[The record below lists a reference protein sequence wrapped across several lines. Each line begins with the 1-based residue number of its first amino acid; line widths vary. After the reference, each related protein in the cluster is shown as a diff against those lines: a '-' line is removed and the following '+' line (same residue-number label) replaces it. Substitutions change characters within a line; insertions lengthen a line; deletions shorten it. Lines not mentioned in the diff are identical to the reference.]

1 MKLFFLSLLALLLC
15 SSCLQFEE
23 LDFNGMDGIKFV
35 KFEGK
40 RLVLDIGVKIE
51 NPNSFAITVKP
62 STVDILVD
70 DQLLGKGKLIE
81 KVKLLK
87 KTNSAYRFP
96 VQIDFEDGATLKLFK
111 YALRKTVAVRI
122 KGKVKGSVCGIS
134 KKTMIDEVKEIDG
147 SVFKLD
153 KLLGK

>member
-23 LDFNGMDGIKFV
+23 LDFNGLDGIKFV

-40 RLVLDIGVKIE
+40 RLVLDIGVKIN

-62 STVDILVD
+62 STLDILVD
-70 DQLLGKGKLIE
+70 EQLLGKGTLTK
-81 KVKLLK
+81 KVKLQK
-87 KTNSAYRFP
+87 KMDSTYRFP
-96 VQIDFEDGATLKLFK
+96 VQVDFEDGATLKLFK
-111 YALRKTVAVRI
+111 YALRKNVAVRI
-122 KGKVKGSVCGIS
+122 KGKVKGSVCGIG
-134 KKTMIDEVKEIDG
+134 KKTMVDEVKEIDG

-153 KLLGK
+153 KFLGK